1 MLKSARWGRASLCS
15 LRSNVPTITSA
26 PDELMAI
33 GMFKV
38 PWKLQVK
45 HVDFGTTGYV
55 REKSEAVDD

>member
-1 MLKSARWGRASLCS
+1 
-15 LRSNVPTITSA
+15 
-26 PDELMAI
+26 MAI